1 MWESMNNIFKRKKVQ
16 AVPEEITLDN
26 FKNFTKKEIFTQSE
40 LVDALL
46 ARYIK
51 SGKINFDSLK
61 IKYNKIKRIY
71 LVGSDIDYSCALF
84 GAYNFEVLT
93 NTVSVAVSS
102 GEFIY
107 SNPILDKNTLVI
119 LFGEENRIEKRALN
133 SNSKLIKI
141 LDYCDDKMNISL
153 GYKALGEFE
162 TASYTLKLT
171 VLTLLCLYLGEKKQ
185 VITSLY
191 CKIATR
197 MIKELSDNI
206 RQVLSL
212 EFVINGLCDELDYK
226 HMAITGTNVDYAL
239 SIYAGKLLSKF
250 TGHDIPTAPLC
261 ELHTIEGRH
270 TPLAFASNT
279 DFYTLLNTRL
289 SYQLIIAPNTVKEY
303 DLSTVL
309 YNETLP
315 LFNPILS
322 AVVIQ
327 LIAYNEFEKDAE

>member
-1 MWESMNNIFKRKKVQ
+1 MNNIFKRKRIQ
-16 AVPEEITLDN
+16 AVPEEITLGN
-26 FKNFTKKEIFTQSE
+26 FNNFTKKEIFTQGE
-40 LVDALL
+40 LIDALL

-61 IKYNKIKRIY
+61 IKINKIKRIY
-71 LVGSDIDYSCALF
+71 IVGSGIDYSCALF

-107 SNPILDKNTLVI
+107 SNPILDKNTLII

-141 LDYCDDKMNISL
+141 MDFCDDKQHISL
-153 GYKALGEFE
+153 GHKTLGEFE

-171 VLTLLCLYLGEKKQ
+171 VLALLCLYLGEKKQ
-185 VITSLY
+185 VITALY

-197 MIKELSDNI
+197 MIRELSHNI
-206 RQVLSL
+206 KQVLSL
-212 EFVINGLCDELDYK
+212 EFVVNELCAELDYD
-226 HMAITGTNVDYAL
+226 HMAITGTNVDYAV
-239 SIYAGKLLSKF
+239 SIYAGKLLSKLK
-250 TGHDIPTAPLC
+250 GNNIPTTPLC
-261 ELHTIEGRH
+261 ELYTIEGKH
-270 TPLAFASNT
+270 IPLALASNT

-289 SYQLIIAPNTVKEY
+289 NYQLIISPSTIKEY
-303 DLSTVL
+303 DISTIL

-315 LFNPILS
+315 LLNPILS

-327 LIAYNEFEKDAE
+327 LIAYNEFEKGTE